1 MMSIESNNI
10 NEDHEK
16 TNTCS
21 GEKRRESV
29 NLLDMTDIPA
39 LQPNTADQS
48 INIWQKTEPEQQRA
62 CSVMVTCSDYENLQ
76 DHHQSMLKMDPI
88 KHITTRA
95 EKQQQPAKIMPTRL
109 PTPRRPPLQ
118 TQTSLDHLTNSGQR
132 QVTPPVQMNP
142 TPPSSPSRRRIRQ
155 TSIARLSKIQPPAT
169 TTTTNGK
176 ANRDLAEFDPLISPV
191 KEAAK
196 KSPSSN
202 DASIEKKKTQVFVF
216 FFCFFLFF
224 FFVFFFFFLTFLF
237 INFIY

>member
-1 MMSIESNNI
+1 MMSIESNNT

-21 GEKRRESV
+21 GEKRRKSV

-62 CSVMVTCSDYENLQ
+62 CSVMVTCSEYENLQ

-95 EKQQQPAKIMPTRL
+95 EKQQPAKIMPTRL

-176 ANRDLAEFDPLISPV
+176 TNQDLAEFDPLISPV

-202 DASIEKKKTQVFVF
+202 NASIEKKKTQVFVL
-216 FFCFFLFF
+216 FCFVFSSFLFF
-224 FFVFFFFFLTFLF
+224 SFLLTFLF